1 MKKYFCENI
10 RFLFPSEKVRNVL
23 VGPELSA
30 LVQVDLVVVEVGGVP
45 EEQPHAALE
54 AGQAVLGRV
63 VGVAVAQRVHEA
75 VEVGHPELQR
85 GLDNRDTTYSPV
97 YIKITKHLC
106 GEVCQILRFQIL
118 SIAIKTTSP
127 PADLTPEN
135 GLVGASR
142 APGLLP

>member
-1 MKKYFCENI
+1 MEKYFCENI
-10 RFLFPSEKVRNVL
+10 RFLFPSEKMRNVL

-30 LVQVDLVVVEVGGVP
+30 LVQVDLVVVEVGGVS

-85 GLDNRDTTYSPV
+85 GLDNRDTTYFSV
-97 YIKITKHLC
+97 YQDI
-106 GEVCQILRFQIL
+106 
-118 SIAIKTTSP
+118 
-127 PADLTPEN
+127 
-135 GLVGASR
+135 
-142 APGLLP
+142 

>member
-1 MKKYFCENI
+1 M
-10 RFLFPSEKVRNVL
+10 RNVL

-85 GLDNRDTTYSPV
+85 GLDNRNTTYFSV
-97 YIKITKHLC
+97 Y
-106 GEVCQILRFQIL
+106 EPNAVCWPI
-118 SIAIKTTSP
+118 SP
-127 PADLTPEN
+127 PKCPF
-135 GLVGASR
+135 S
-142 APGLLP
+142 